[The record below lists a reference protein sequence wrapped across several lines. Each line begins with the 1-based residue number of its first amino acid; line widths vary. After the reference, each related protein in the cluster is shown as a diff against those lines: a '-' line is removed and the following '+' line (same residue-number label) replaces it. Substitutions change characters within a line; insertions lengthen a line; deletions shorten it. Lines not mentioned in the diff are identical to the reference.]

1 MITSIHSVTGQET
14 RISSEITQEVEFLSS
29 TLSLLRDSEK
39 ISNDEFLEAGLI
51 QGGLNLLSA
60 MISNGVEAEELE
72 IQITSLKDRA
82 LLICQRFPNMDEKIE
97 KYILDIIFATRFPEK
112 YNLSEL
118 KPLISFGASPRG
130 SINLALAAKCYAFI
144 NRRGFVIPDDV
155 RAVVFDVLQHRIGIS
170 YEAEAENMSSVDII
184 AKIVNEIAV
193 P

>member
-82 LLICQRFPNMDEKIE
+82 LLICQRFPNMDFRCKLSTMLQVPGTPMGLLLA
-97 KYILDIIFATRFPEK
+97 KPQAGRLCRAPPAHLDTRRVHAMSCE
-112 YNLSEL
+112 
-118 KPLISFGASPRG
+118 GA
-130 SINLALAAKCYAFI
+130 K
-144 NRRGFVIPDDV
+144 NR
-155 RAVVFDVLQHRIGIS
+155 
-170 YEAEAENMSSVDII
+170 
-184 AKIVNEIAV
+184 
-193 P
+193 

>member
-72 IQITSLKDRA
+72 IQITS
-82 LLICQRFPNMDEKIE
+82 
-97 KYILDIIFATRFPEK
+97 
-112 YNLSEL
+112 
-118 KPLISFGASPRG
+118 
-130 SINLALAAKCYAFI
+130 
-144 NRRGFVIPDDV
+144 
-155 RAVVFDVLQHRIGIS
+155 
-170 YEAEAENMSSVDII
+170 
-184 AKIVNEIAV
+184 
-193 P
+193 

>member
-82 LLICQRFPNMDEKIE
+82 LLICQRFPNLDENSSLQ
-97 KYILDIIFATRFPEK
+97 YSYT
-112 YNLSEL
+112 SE
-118 KPLISFGASPRG
+118 
-130 SINLALAAKCYAFI
+130 
-144 NRRGFVIPDDV
+144 
-155 RAVVFDVLQHRIGIS
+155 
-170 YEAEAENMSSVDII
+170 
-184 AKIVNEIAV
+184 
-193 P
+193 